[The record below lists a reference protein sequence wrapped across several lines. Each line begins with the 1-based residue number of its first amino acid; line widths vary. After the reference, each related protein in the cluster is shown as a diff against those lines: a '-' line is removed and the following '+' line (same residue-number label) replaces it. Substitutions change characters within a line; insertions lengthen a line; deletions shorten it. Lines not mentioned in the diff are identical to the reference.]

1 MLDRYEFF
9 NSPDGTVYVKPFDKP
24 MFVYDIECR
33 QITNELI
40 AYIRDLYP
48 GAFTALS
55 SLYSASERNKDYFMF
70 KIVHRFIR
78 CNFGENDTLSYD
90 INQVGA
96 MYFEEVRCPLRGE
109 CIYEGVICK
118 PSLQSKLSSREEEV
132 GRLLA
137 TGLSNIEAA
146 GELGISIC
154 TIHRHIANIKA
165 RLHFKNTNQIIS
177 YFHEKHEK

>member
-24 MFVYDIECR
+24 MFVYDIDCR

-40 AYIRDLYP
+40 SYIRDLYP
-48 GAFTALS
+48 GAFAALS
-55 SLYSASERNKDYFMF
+55 SLYSKSERNKDYFMF

-90 INQVGA
+90 INQLGA
-96 MYFEEVRCPLRGE
+96 MCIEEVRCPIRGE
-109 CIYEGVICK
+109 CIHEGVICK
-118 PSLQSKLSSREEEV
+118 PTLLSKLSPREEEV
-132 GRLLA
+132 GRLLG
-137 TGLSNIEAA
+137 TGLSNLEVAE
-146 GELGISIC
+146 ELGISIC
-154 TIHRHIANIKA
+154 TMHRHIANIKA

-177 YFHEKHEK
+177 YFHEK

>member
-9 NSPDGTVYVKPFDKP
+9 NSPDGSVYAKPFDKP
-24 MFVYDIECR
+24 MFVYDIESR

-48 GAFTALS
+48 GAFSALS
-55 SLYSASERNKDYFMF
+55 SLYSASERNKDFFMF
-70 KIVHRFIR
+70 KIAHRFIR
-78 CNFGENDTLSYD
+78 CNFGENDSLSYD

-96 MYFEEVRCPLRGE
+96 MCFEEVRCPLRGE

-137 TGLSNIEAA
+137 SGLSNIEAA

-177 YFHEKHEK
+177 YFHEK

>member
-9 NSPDGTVYVKPFDKP
+9 NSPDGSVNVKPFDKP
-24 MFVYDIECR
+24 MFAYNIDCR

-40 AYIRDLYP
+40 VYIRDLYP
-48 GAFTALS
+48 GAFAALS
-55 SLYSASERNKDYFMF
+55 SLYSSSERNKDYYMF

-96 MYFEEVRCPLRGE
+96 MCFEEVRCPIRGE

-118 PSLQSKLSSREEEV
+118 PSLQSKLSSREEEI

-146 GELGISIC
+146 EELGISIC

-177 YFHEKHEK
+177 YFHEK

>member
-96 MYFEEVRCPLRGE
+96 MCFEEVRCPLRGE

-177 YFHEKHEK
+177 YFHEK

>member
-48 GAFTALS
+48 GSFTALS

-96 MYFEEVRCPLRGE
+96 MCFEEVRCPLRGE

-137 TGLSNIEAA
+137 SGLSNIEAA

-177 YFHEKHEK
+177 YFHEK

>member
-24 MFVYDIECR
+24 MFVYDIDCR

-40 AYIRDLYP
+40 SYIRDLYP

-55 SLYSASERNKDYFMF
+55 SLYSKSERNKDYFMF

-90 INQVGA
+90 INQLGA
-96 MYFEEVRCPLRGE
+96 MCIEEVRCPIRGE
-109 CIYEGVICK
+109 CIHEGVICK
-118 PSLQSKLSSREEEV
+118 PALQSKLSPREEEV
-132 GRLLA
+132 GRLLG
-137 TGLSNIEAA
+137 TGLSDIEVAE
-146 GELGISIC
+146 ELGISIC
-154 TIHRHIANIKA
+154 TMHRHIANIKA

-177 YFHEKHEK
+177 YFHEK